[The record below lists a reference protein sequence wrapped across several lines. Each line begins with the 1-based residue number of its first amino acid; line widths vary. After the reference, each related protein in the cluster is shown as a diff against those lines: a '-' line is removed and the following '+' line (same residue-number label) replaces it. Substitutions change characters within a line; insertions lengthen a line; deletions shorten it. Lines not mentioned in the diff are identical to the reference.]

1 MKMKGTTCLFT
12 ILFILANCS
21 NATSDETTK
30 VTVYYSIYII
40 YSIVLSIYYLT
51 REV

>member
-30 VTVYYSIYII
+30 ATVYYSIYII

>member
-30 VTVYYSIYII
+30 ATVYYSIYI
-40 YSIVLSIYYLT
+40 YSIEHIYLT

>member
-30 VTVYYSIYII
+30 ATVYYSIYIL
-40 YSIVLSIYYLT
+40 YTV
-51 REV
+51 

>member
-30 VTVYYSIYII
+30 ATVYYSNII
-40 YSIVLSIYYLT
+40 YSIEHIT
-51 REV
+51 